1 MQNPYSSDPSAGA
14 NALADG
20 VATLDVP
27 GALGIQLVA
36 DARGIVVILDGEL
49 DLETA
54 PELDRK
60 LGQIDETHVTR
71 ILIDLSGVTFMDSTG
86 LASIIRALNFAQSN
100 GHSLVLRRGSNQVQ
114 RLFTLTGVNERL
126 TFENH

>member
-1 MQNPYSSDPSAGA
+1 MQNPHFSDPSADA

-20 VATLDVP
+20 AATLDVP

-36 DARGIVVILDGEL
+36 DGPGIAVILDGEL

-54 PELDRK
+54 SELDRE
-60 LGQIDETHVTR
+60 LAQIDETHVSR

-126 TFENH
+126 TFEND